1 MGEPDE
7 AGAEPGWC
15 GMRFKP
21 AALARYN
28 LPDILYPLPIAQF
41 SEALDEGGELPFAQ
55 MLYALQ
61 QRSAAAGADWLA
73 ARASARAASQLAI
86 P

>member
-1 MGEPDE
+1 MGDPGVTTDQL
-7 AGAEPGWC
+7 GWC
-15 GMRFKP
+15 DMRLKA

-28 LPDILYPLPIAQF
+28 LPDILYPLPFVQF

-61 QRSAAAGADWLA
+61 QRSAEAG
-73 ARASARAASQLAI
+73 
-86 P
+86 